1 MFLPTASLYVQSE
14 CYHRQSIQFNTSTL
28 GRSVC
33 SVNTSLNS
41 SVGRMNA
48 AFSLGLDRWVNHQ
61 VSSIPQKI
69 AEHSSKSEDRMSTLE
84 FIDLLRT
91 SEGMGQ
97 SNDLEME
104 TFLDR
109 NDVKLTERH
118 DRLVPSGGE
127 VGENRIKNLVTPSIE
142 GPVTPYIGR
151 TYRCICKRE

>member
-1 MFLPTASLYVQSE
+1 MTYTSSSVLMLERCFSQQLLCMSSLNASTD
-14 CYHRQSIQFNTSTL
+14 TSTL

-69 AEHSSKSEDRMSTLE
+69 VGHSSKSEDLMLTLE
-84 FIDLLRT
+84 SIDLLRT

-97 SNDLEME
+97 SYDLEME

-109 NDVKLTERH
+109 NDVKLSERLE
-118 DRLVPSGGE
+118 RLVPSGQE
-127 VGENRIKNLVTPSIE
+127 VEENRIKNLVYTI
-142 GPVTPYIGR
+142 
-151 TYRCICKRE
+151 